1 MDEGVCNCLFVSN
14 AAIYPKHARTPGYHA
29 VHERLFAFEQIL
41 LQKCLQVVPLQDQ
54 LVLKEVYKS
63 SLVPIKR

>member
-1 MDEGVCNCLFVSN
+1 MDEGVCNYLFISN
-14 AAIYPKHARTPGYHA
+14 ATTHSKHARTPGYHA
-29 VHERLFAFEQIL
+29 VDERLFAFEQVL
-41 LQKCLQVVPLQDQ
+41 LQKRLQVVPLQDQ